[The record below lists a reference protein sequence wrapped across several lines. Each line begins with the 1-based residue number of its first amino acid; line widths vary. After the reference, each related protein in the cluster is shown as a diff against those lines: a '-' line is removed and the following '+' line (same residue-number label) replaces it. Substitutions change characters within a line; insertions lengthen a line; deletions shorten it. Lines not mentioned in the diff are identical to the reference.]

1 LIGIKSAL
9 EGISASLRLEMRRS
23 YEHDLP
29 PPDAAMTDEERRLKF
44 HAAMGELRPALENI
58 ILFLGRA
65 LGVGLREDG
74 VFDSEV
80 IKRETS
86 ERLRRDVWMFA
97 QIVRAFAT
105 KAEHAKAGDDRWG
118 AAAGFAFVREFLAYF
133 QALGYPLL
141 RASDYPRVD
150 AFMAAMN
157 ALEDHDL
164 LDPRRMEQAIVE
176 SRAFHEF
183 LTNLFDEIAKRDE
196 LKGVSFDRRS
206 AAASLRLYLG
216 D

>member
-1 LIGIKSAL
+1 
-9 EGISASLRLEMRRS
+9 MRRS

-29 PPDAAMTDEERRLKF
+29 SPDSGITDEERRLKF
-44 HAAMGELRPALENI
+44 HRAMGELRPALENI
-58 ILFLGRA
+58 VLFLGRA

-86 ERLRRDVWMFA
+86 ERLRRDVWMFS
-97 QIVRAFAT
+97 QIVRAFAS
-105 KAEHAKAGDDRWG
+105 KAEHTKAGDDRWG
-118 AAAGFAFVREFLAYF
+118 ATTGFAFVREFLAYF

-150 AFMAAMN
+150 SFMSAMN
-157 ALEDHDL
+157 ALEDADL
-164 LDPRRMEQAIVE
+164 LDPRRIEQAIVE
-176 SRAFHEF
+176 SRAFHDF
-183 LTNLFDEIAKRDE
+183 LNTLFDDISRRDE
-196 LKGVSFDRRS
+196 LKNVGFDRRA